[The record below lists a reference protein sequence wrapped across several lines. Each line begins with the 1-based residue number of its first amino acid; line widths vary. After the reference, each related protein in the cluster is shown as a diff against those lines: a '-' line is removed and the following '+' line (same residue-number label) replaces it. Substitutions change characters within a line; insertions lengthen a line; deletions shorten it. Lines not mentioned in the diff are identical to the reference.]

1 MIVAGSE
8 SQALAARVAHES
20 GDDLVEV
27 EYERFPDGESLVRV
41 PGIEDSRAVVVA
53 STPTDETYIEL
64 LQTIDACSDA
74 ERVDV
79 VMPYMGY
86 ARQDKKFEEGEPVT
100 ARALGRAVSDG
111 VDSVTTVNV
120 HEPSVLDWFD
130 AETQNLDAVS
140 VLGEKLEDTVE
151 SDSPIVLSPDAGAI
165 ELAESAQSVLGG
177 EVDYLEKTRISGDE
191 VEIQP
196 KELSVEGREVVI
208 VDDMVATGGTMSTA
222 VELLEEQGA
231 EKVYAACVHPVFAR
245 NAVLRLYSAGV
256 EEVVTTDTLKSG
268 LDTVSVASLIAD
280 SL

>member
-140 VLGEKLEDTVE
+140 VLGEKLEDIVE

-177 EVDYLEKTRISGDE
+177 EVDYLEKTRISGDQ

-231 EKVYAACVHPVFAR
+231 EKVYAACVHPVFAK

-268 LDTVSVASLIAD
+268 LDSVSVASLIAD
-280 SL
+280 LL